1 MTELYI
7 ILGIIIFFIAVLSIR
22 FRVYLN
28 YDKKIES
35 YVQWLFIKIPLYPAS
50 EKKPKKE
57 KKKKDDDKKEEKKEE
72 PESEK
77 KEESPKKKKDNILL
91 TFYNNEGLDGIIG
104 ILSSLVSA
112 LDKVSRRITH
122 CFVLNLFILD
132 AVVAKGDAAETA
144 IAYGK
149 YSSVIF
155 PLAGDIVSRC
165 NVKKYDINISPDFLA
180 DKGDCRLEIDMAVIP
195 RKLIN
200 SVILLVFDLLFNV
213 LIKFIKGI
221 KKKKT
226 VDNTNNKNISESGV

>member
-1 MTELYI
+1 M
-7 ILGIIIFFIAVLSIR
+7 
-22 FRVYLN
+22 
-28 YDKKIES
+28 
-35 YVQWLFIKIPLYPAS
+35 
-50 EKKPKKE
+50 
-57 KKKKDDDKKEEKKEE
+57 
-72 PESEK
+72 
-77 KEESPKKKKDNILL
+77 
-91 TFYNNEGLDGIIG
+91 
-104 ILSSLVSA
+104 SSLITA

-132 AVVAKGDAAETA
+132 ATVARGDAAETA
-144 IAYGK
+144 ITYGK

-155 PLAGDIVSRC
+155 PLAGDIISRC

-180 DKGDCRLEIDMAVIP
+180 DKGDCQLEIDMAVIP

>member
-1 MTELYI
+1 MIALYI
-7 ILGIIIFFIAVLSIR
+7 ILGIILFFIAVLSIR

-35 YVQWLFIKIPLYPAS
+35 YAQWLFIKIPLYPRP

-57 KKKKDDDKKEEKKEE
+57 KKKKDGGKKEETEEEKKEE
-72 PESEK
+72 P
-77 KEESPKKKKDNILL
+77 PKKKKDNILL
-91 TFYNNEGLDGIIG
+91 TFYNNEGLDGIIS
-104 ILSSLVSA
+104 ILSSLITA

-132 AVVAKGDAAETA
+132 ATVARGDAAETA
-144 IAYGK
+144 ITYGK

-155 PLAGDIVSRC
+155 PLAGDIISRC

-180 DKGDCRLEIDMAVIP
+180 DKGDCQLEIDMAIIP

>member
-1 MTELYI
+1 MIALYI
-7 ILGIIIFFIAVLSIR
+7 IMGIILFFIAVLSIR

-35 YVQWLFIKIPLYPAS
+35 YAQWLFIKIPLYPRP

-57 KKKKDDDKKEEKKEE
+57 KKKKDGGKKEETEEEKKEE
-72 PESEK
+72 P
-77 KEESPKKKKDNILL
+77 PKKKKDNILL
-91 TFYNNEGLDGIIG
+91 TFYNNEGLDGIIS
-104 ILSSLVSA
+104 ILSSLITA

-132 AVVAKGDAAETA
+132 ATVARGDAAETA
-144 IAYGK
+144 ITYGK

-155 PLAGDIVSRC
+155 PLAGDIISRC

-180 DKGDCRLEIDMAVIP
+180 DKGDCQLEIDMAVIP

>member
-1 MTELYI
+1 MIALYI
-7 ILGIIIFFIAVLSIR
+7 ILGIILFFIAVLSIR

-35 YVQWLFIKIPLYPAS
+35 YAQWLFIKIPLYPRP

-57 KKKKDDDKKEEKKEE
+57 KKKKDGGKKEETEEEKKEE
-72 PESEK
+72 P
-77 KEESPKKKKDNILL
+77 PKKKKDNILL
-91 TFYNNEGLDGIIG
+91 TFYNNEGLDGIIS
-104 ILSSLVSA
+104 ILSSLITA

-132 AVVAKGDAAETA
+132 ATVARGDAAETA
-144 IAYGK
+144 ITYGK

-155 PLAGDIVSRC
+155 PLAGDIISRC

-180 DKGDCRLEIDMAVIP
+180 DKGDCQLEIDMAVIP

>member
-1 MTELYI
+1 MIALYI
-7 ILGIIIFFIAVLSIR
+7 ILGIILFFIAVLSIR
-22 FRVYLN
+22 FKVYLN

-35 YVQWLFIKIPLYPAS
+35 YAQWLFIKIPLYPRP
-50 EKKPKKE
+50 EKNPKKE
-57 KKKKDDDKKEEKKEE
+57 KKKKDDGEKDEKKDESEE
-72 PESEK
+72 EK

-91 TFYNNEGLDGIIG
+91 TFYNNEGLDGVIN
-104 ILSSLVSA
+104 ILTSLMRA

-122 CFVLNLFILD
+122 CFVLNLFTLNA
-132 AVVAKGDAAETA
+132 AVARGDAAETA

-149 YSSVIF
+149 YASVIF
-155 PLAGDIVSRC
+155 PLAGNIISRC
-165 NVKKYDINISPDFLA
+165 SVKKYDINISPDYLA
-180 DKGDCRLEIDMAVIP
+180 DKGECQLEIDMAVSP

-226 VDNTNNKNISESGV
+226 VDNTNIKNKSESGV

>member
-1 MTELYI
+1 MIALYI
-7 ILGIIIFFIAVLSIR
+7 ILGIILFFIAVLSIR

-28 YDKKIES
+28 YDKKIKS
-35 YVQWLFIKIPLYPAS
+35 YAQWLFIKIPLYPRP

-57 KKKKDDDKKEEKKEE
+57 KKKKDGGKKEETEEEKKEE
-72 PESEK
+72 P
-77 KEESPKKKKDNILL
+77 PKKKKDNILL
-91 TFYNNEGLDGIIG
+91 TFYNNEGLDGIIS
-104 ILSSLVSA
+104 ILSSLITA

-132 AVVAKGDAAETA
+132 ATVARGDAAETA
-144 IAYGK
+144 ITYGK

-155 PLAGDIVSRC
+155 PLAGDIISRC

-180 DKGDCRLEIDMAVIP
+180 DKGDCQLEIDMAVIP

>member
-1 MTELYI
+1 MIALYI
-7 ILGIIIFFIAVLSIR
+7 ILGIILFFIAVLSIR
-22 FRVYLN
+22 FRFYLN

-35 YVQWLFIKIPLYPAS
+35 YAQWLFIKIPLYPRP

-57 KKKKDDDKKEEKKEE
+57 KKKKDGGKKEETEEEKKEE
-72 PESEK
+72 P
-77 KEESPKKKKDNILL
+77 PKKKKDNILL
-91 TFYNNEGLDGIIG
+91 TFYNNEGLDGIIS
-104 ILSSLVSA
+104 ILSSLITA

-132 AVVAKGDAAETA
+132 ATVARGDAAETA
-144 IAYGK
+144 ITYGK

-155 PLAGDIVSRC
+155 PLAGDIISRC

-180 DKGDCRLEIDMAVIP
+180 DKGDCQLEIDMAVIP

>member
-1 MTELYI
+1 MIALYI
-7 ILGIIIFFIAVLSIR
+7 ILGIILFFIAVLSIR

-35 YVQWLFIKIPLYPAS
+35 YAQWLFIKIPLYPRP

-57 KKKKDDDKKEEKKEE
+57 KKKKDGGKKEETEEEKKEE
-72 PESEK
+72 P
-77 KEESPKKKKDNILL
+77 PKKKKDNILL
-91 TFYNNEGLDGIIG
+91 TFYNNEGLDGIIS
-104 ILSSLVSA
+104 ILSSLITA

-132 AVVAKGDAAETA
+132 ATVARGDAAETA
-144 IAYGK
+144 ITYGK

-155 PLAGDIVSRC
+155 PLAGDIISRC

-180 DKGDCRLEIDMAVIP
+180 DKGDCQLEIDMAFIP

>member
-1 MTELYI
+1 MIALYI
-7 ILGIIIFFIAVLSIR
+7 ILGIILFFIAVLSIR

-35 YVQWLFIKIPLYPAS
+35 YARWLFIKIPLYPRP

-57 KKKKDDDKKEEKKEE
+57 NKKKDDGKKEE
-72 PESEK
+72 PKEAK
-77 KEESPKKKKDNILL
+77 KEEPSKKKKDNILL
-91 TFYNNEGLDGIIG
+91 TFYNNEGLDGIIS
-104 ILSSLVSA
+104 ILSSLMSA

-122 CFVLNLFILD
+122 CFILNLFILD
-132 AVVAKGDAAETA
+132 ATVARGDAAETA

-155 PLAGDIVSRC
+155 PLAGDIISRC

-180 DKGDCRLEIDMAVIP
+180 DKGDCQLEIDMAVIP

-221 KKKKT
+221 KKKKA
-226 VDNTNNKNISESGV
+226 VDNTNNKNLSESGV

>member
-1 MTELYI
+1 MIALYI
-7 ILGIIIFFIAVLSIR
+7 ILGIILFFIAVLSIR

-35 YVQWLFIKIPLYPAS
+35 YAQWLFIKIPLYPRP

-57 KKKKDDDKKEEKKEE
+57 KKKKDGGKKEETEEEKKEE
-72 PESEK
+72 P
-77 KEESPKKKKDNILL
+77 PKKKKDNILL
-91 TFYNNEGLDGIIG
+91 TFYNNEGLDGIIS
-104 ILSSLVSA
+104 ILSSLISA

-122 CFVLNLFILD
+122 CFVLNLFLLD
-132 AVVAKGDAAETA
+132 ATVARGDAAETA
-144 IAYGK
+144 ITYGK

-155 PLAGDIVSRC
+155 PLAGDIISRC

-180 DKGDCRLEIDMAVIP
+180 DKGDCQLEIDMAVIP

>member
-1 MTELYI
+1 MIALYI
-7 ILGIIIFFIAVLSIR
+7 ILGIILFFIAVLSIR

-35 YVQWLFIKIPLYPAS
+35 YAQWLFIKIPLYPRP

-57 KKKKDDDKKEEKKEE
+57 KKKKDGGKKEETEEEKKEE
-72 PESEK
+72 P
-77 KEESPKKKKDNILL
+77 PKKKKDNILL
-91 TFYNNEGLDGIIG
+91 TFYNNEGLDGIIS
-104 ILSSLVSA
+104 ILSSLITA

-132 AVVAKGDAAETA
+132 ATVARGDAAETA
-144 IAYGK
+144 ITYGK

-155 PLAGDIVSRC
+155 PLAGDIISRC

-180 DKGDCRLEIDMAVIP
+180 DKGDCQLEIDMAVIP

-221 KKKKT
+221 KKEKT

>member
-1 MTELYI
+1 MIALYI
-7 ILGIIIFFIAVLSIR
+7 ILGIILFFIAVLSIR

-35 YVQWLFIKIPLYPAS
+35 YAQWLFIKIPLYPRP

-57 KKKKDDDKKEEKKEE
+57 KNKKDGGKKEETEEEKKEE
-72 PESEK
+72 P
-77 KEESPKKKKDNILL
+77 PKKKKDNILL
-91 TFYNNEGLDGIIG
+91 TFYNNEGLDGIIS
-104 ILSSLVSA
+104 ILSSLITA

-132 AVVAKGDAAETA
+132 ATVARGDAAETA
-144 IAYGK
+144 ITYGK

-155 PLAGDIVSRC
+155 PLAGDIISRC

-180 DKGDCRLEIDMAVIP
+180 DKGDCQLEIDMAVIP

>member
-1 MTELYI
+1 MIALYI
-7 ILGIIIFFIAVLSIR
+7 ILGIILFFIAVLSIR

-35 YVQWLFIKIPLYPAS
+35 YAQWLFIKIPLYPRP

-57 KKKKDDDKKEEKKEE
+57 KKKKDDGKKEETEEEKKEE
-72 PESEK
+72 P
-77 KEESPKKKKDNILL
+77 PKKKKDNILL
-91 TFYNNEGLDGIIG
+91 TFYNNEGLDGIIS
-104 ILSSLVSA
+104 ILSSLITA

-132 AVVAKGDAAETA
+132 ATVARGDAAETA
-144 IAYGK
+144 ITYGK

-155 PLAGDIVSRC
+155 PLAGDIISRC

-180 DKGDCRLEIDMAVIP
+180 DKGDCQLEIDMAVIP